1 MYIRNKSAPNVEPS
15 GTPALILV
23 QDELFSLRIT
33 LCFLFLKKAVK
44 RLNKFPEFALRLS
57 LLIILC
63 CHTSS

>member
-1 MYIRNKSAPNVEPS
+1 MYIRNKSAPKVEPS

-23 QDELFSLRIT
+23 QDELFSLRIA

-44 RLNKFPEFALRLS
+44 RLNKFPKFALRLS